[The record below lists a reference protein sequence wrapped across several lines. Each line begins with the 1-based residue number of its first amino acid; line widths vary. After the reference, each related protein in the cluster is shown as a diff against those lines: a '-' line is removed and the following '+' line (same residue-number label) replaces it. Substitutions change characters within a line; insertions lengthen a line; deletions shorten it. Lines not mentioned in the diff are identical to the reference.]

1 MNMRRS
7 NTRWFGAILLI
18 IIGVVALLET
28 TGLVE
33 HSVIKDILKHI
44 VKWWPLLLIF
54 IGVRMLMN
62 NSGKGRD

>member
-1 MNMRRS
+1 MRHS

-18 IIGVVALLET
+18 VIGVLALLET

-33 HSVIKDILKHI
+33 HRVIKDVLKHL
-44 VKWWPLLLIF
+44 VKWWPVLLIA

>member
-1 MNMRRS
+1 V
-7 NTRWFGAILLI
+7 I
-18 IIGVVALLET
+18 ALLET

-33 HSVIKDILKHI
+33 HSVIKNILRHL

-62 NSGKGRD
+62 DSGKGRD